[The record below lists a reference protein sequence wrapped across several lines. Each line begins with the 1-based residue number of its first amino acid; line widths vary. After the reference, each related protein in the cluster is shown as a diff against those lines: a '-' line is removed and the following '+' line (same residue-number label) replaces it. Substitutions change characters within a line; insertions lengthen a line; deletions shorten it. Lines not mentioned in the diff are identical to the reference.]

1 MEFVAP
7 PTVMMPPL
15 IVQPYVAPV
24 PASGTEAVLFVESGH
39 TEPAALMVDEGIGL
53 TVMVVAPENVPG
65 VQPVPSETAV
75 TV

>member
-1 MEFVAP
+1 
-7 PTVMMPPL
+7 
-15 IVQPYVAPV
+15 
-24 PASGTEAVLFVESGH
+24 
-39 TEPAALMVDEGIGL
+39 MVDEGIGL